1 MTQSRVI
8 ESSERTA
15 EIVPLAALAGL
26 AALAALAT
34 LAALAALAGELVFF
48 FSSRRTLAY

>member
-26 AALAALAT
+26 AALAALA
-34 LAALAALAGELVFF
+34 ALAGELVFF